1 MSGIYKSEAGARV
14 VQERYLEFLKR
25 WPISNQ
31 QLRIP
36 TREGE
41 TFIVACGPE
50 NAPPLALLHGSGV
63 NAGMWIADVA
73 AWAEHFRVY
82 AIDVIGE
89 PGLSAPSRPP
99 LASEAYAL
107 WLDDVMHAL
116 SLQRVSI
123 VGASLGGWLALDYA
137 TRRTE
142 RVESAV
148 LLCPAGVGPV
158 KRSFLWKVAPLL
170 LLGDWGRRKA
180 LSIAIGPSP
189 ANVRPVHAQ
198 FADFL
203 SLIHKH
209 FTPRRGGPPVFGD
222 DALQRLTM
230 PVLVILGGRDAVLD
244 SAETKLRMERL
255 APGASVCVLPEAGH
269 GLRGQTARIQEFLM
283 QLKTDISRAS
293 R

>member
-148 LLCPAGVGPV
+148 LLCPGRGTREAKFPLEGSSAVTAGRLGPAQGV
-158 KRSFLWKVAPLL
+158 VYR
-170 LLGDWGRRKA
+170 D
-180 LSIAIGPSP
+180 
-189 ANVRPVHAQ
+189 RPVSCECAPSSCAIRGLPV
-198 FADFL
+198 AD
-203 SLIHKH
+203 
-209 FTPRRGGPPVFGD
+209 P
-222 DALQRLTM
+222 
-230 PVLVILGGRDAVLD
+230 
-244 SAETKLRMERL
+244 
-255 APGASVCVLPEAGH
+255 
-269 GLRGQTARIQEFLM
+269 
-283 QLKTDISRAS
+283 
-293 R
+293 